1 MCGRFVL
8 SSTPAEIADRFE
20 LEEMPEWSPRYNIAP
35 TQRIP
40 IIRAPDGTRECSLAR
55 WGLIPA
61 WSKEPKTEYST
72 FIVRARW
79 LPSSSRTG
87 EAVDRLSIGEARRHP
102 LREACGFLVP
112 LIPKF

>member
-40 IIRAPDGTRECSLAR
+40 IIRAPD
-55 WGLIPA
+55 
-61 WSKEPKTEYST
+61 
-72 FIVRARW
+72 
-79 LPSSSRTG
+79 
-87 EAVDRLSIGEARRHP
+87 
-102 LREACGFLVP
+102 
-112 LIPKF
+112 